1 MYSLTAGA
9 AIAARTKPVSGKNSV
24 VSMRAKEHTSWTV
37 RAGVGGCVQA
47 EELDEL
53 CPEAKLGR
61 RVVAV
66 QQNSTFLFP
75 TCSPRHDMVIGPCL
89 FQRQE
94 KIEKTKQTSTPRKC
108 CAVLTCTAR
117 TTRKLRVFGCD
128 VVGTFLNFYNVNPVE
143 FFQHPR
149 RDGRNDFPPKCDHV
163 ATVPDIQRGVWRTS
177 VWICTLFQLDEVVP
191 GC

>member
-1 MYSLTAGA
+1 MYSLRAGA

-75 TCSPRHDMVIGPCL
+75 TCSPRHDMVIG
-89 FQRQE
+89 
-94 KIEKTKQTSTPRKC
+94 
-108 CAVLTCTAR
+108 
-117 TTRKLRVFGCD
+117 
-128 VVGTFLNFYNVNPVE
+128 
-143 FFQHPR
+143 
-149 RDGRNDFPPKCDHV
+149 
-163 ATVPDIQRGVWRTS
+163 
-177 VWICTLFQLDEVVP
+177 TLFISKARKN
-191 GC
+191 